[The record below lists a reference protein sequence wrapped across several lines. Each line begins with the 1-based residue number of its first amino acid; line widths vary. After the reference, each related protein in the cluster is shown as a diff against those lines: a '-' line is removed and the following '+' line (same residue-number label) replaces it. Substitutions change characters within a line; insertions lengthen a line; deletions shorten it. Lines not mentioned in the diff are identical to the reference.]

1 MKLTSRN
8 KARIKSSWTIFLR
21 SFSIALGLGAV
32 QFFWARTEFE
42 LPQFGSSWATSHS
55 GQFFW
60 ARAEPEPFSSRAFLS
75 RARPRATFF
84 ITIFT
89 KWNSWPPKISKY
101 PYKLKPST
109 KIVTYM
115 TKTDYFTP
123 FWQYFTAF
131 WMKYWKNKAKFWP
144 INNSARASHQTELPK
159 LGSVRARAKSYWLTF
174 EPSQNR
180 AIWLIRLGSAWAEPR
195 AGSTHPYLPILGLK
209 HIILS

>member
-1 MKLTSRN
+1 MGS
-8 KARIKSSWTIFLR
+8 
-21 SFSIALGLGAV
+21 GH
-32 QFFWARTEFE
+32 FFWARAEFGLSE
-42 LPQFGSSWATSHS
+42 FGSSWATSHS
-55 GQFFW
+55 SQFFW
-60 ARAEPEPFSSRAFLS
+60 ARGRARAFSSRAVSS

-131 WMKYWKNKAKFWP
+131 LMKYWKTKAKFWL
-144 INNSARASHQTELPK
+144 INNSARASNQTELPK
-159 LGSVRARAKSYWLTF
+159 LGSGRVRAKSYWLTF

-180 AIWLIRLGSAWAEPR
+180 AIWLIRLGSARAEPAR
-195 AGSTHPYLPILGLK
+195 GSTHPYCIRHLRK
-209 HIILS
+209 N